1 MNFEIALLTS
11 VVPEGRVFGLDLQT
25 LISIGIMLFNVLVLS
40 AVLGFILYEPVKKFM
55 AKRSDK
61 ISGQL
66 DDALEKMAEAESLK
80 AEYEKKLAEID
91 MERIKILESAR
102 NTAAERSRHLLDEA
116 RHEAATIKRHTQ
128 EGISAERERLKEET
142 RLYIIEL
149 STLMAGKFVEHSI
162 DAETQDRLF
171 DETMAQLEEARWLS

>member
-1 MNFEIALLTS
+1 MNFEIALLS
-11 VVPEGRVFGLDLQT
+11 ALVPEGRVFGLDLQT

-40 AVLGFILYEPVKKFM
+40 AVLGFILYEPVKEFM
-55 AKRSDK
+55 AKRSDR

-66 DDALEKMAEAESLK
+66 DDAREKMAEAESLK
-80 AEYEKKLAEID
+80 AEYEKRLAEID
-91 MERIKILESAR
+91 VERIKILESAR
-102 NTAAERSRHLLDEA
+102 KTASERSRNIVDEA
-116 RHEAATIKRHTQ
+116 RHEAATIRRHTQ
-128 EGISAERERLKEET
+128 EGVIAERERLKEET

-149 STLMAGKFVEHSI
+149 SSLMAGKFVEHSI